1 MYNTYIRRGGIKMY
15 RIFDAHTHIYPDK
28 IAQKASNAIGEF
40 YDIQMHFDGTCD
52 TLLKLGEEHHVDKH
66 LVHSVATNAH
76 QVTSI
81 NNFIISQVQ
90 LHPDKFIGFATLH
103 QDFEN
108 PYEELKRVK
117 EAGLMG
123 VKLHPDFQKFE
134 ISDAKMDEAYAA
146 MAEFNMPVL
155 FHTGDKRYNWSNPMH
170 VPVILR
176 RHPRLKVICAHFGA
190 YSQWDDAADCLKGES
205 VWVDTSSSFFMISDE
220 QAKKYISLYGEE
232 KVLFG
237 SDYPMW
243 NVGDEIQNILR
254 LGLTDK
260 QNEKIF
266 SGNLSNLLGIQ

>member
-1 MYNTYIRRGGIKMY
+1 MY
-15 RIFDAHTHIYPDK
+15 RIFDAHTHIYPNK

-40 YDIQMHFDGTCD
+40 YDIRMNFDGTTE
-52 TLLKLGEEHHVDKH
+52 TLLKLGEKHNVEKH

-81 NNFIISQVQ
+81 NNFIISEVN
-90 LHPDKFIGFATLH
+90 LHLGRFIGFSTLH
-103 QDFEN
+103 PDFEN
-108 PYEELKRVK
+108 PAEELRRVK
-117 EAGLMG
+117 DAGLMG

-134 ISDAKMDEAYAA
+134 ISDKKMDEAYAA
-146 MAEFNMPVL
+146 MAELDMPVL
-155 FHTGDKRYNWSNPMH
+155 FHTGDKRYNWSNPAH
-170 VPVILR
+170 VPKILK
-176 RHPRLKVICAHFGA
+176 RHPHLKVICAHFGA
-190 YSQWDDAADCLKGES
+190 YSEWNEAAKCLMGEG

-220 QAKKYISLYGEE
+220 QAKRYINLYGEE

-243 NVGDEIQNILR
+243 NVGDEIENILR

-266 SGNLSNLLGIQ
+266 SKNLASLLKI

>member
-1 MYNTYIRRGGIKMY
+1 MY
-15 RIFDAHTHIYPDK
+15 RIFDAHTHIYPNK
-28 IAQKASNAIGEF
+28 IAQKASDTIGAF
-40 YDIQMHFDGTCD
+40 YDIRMHFDGTSEA
-52 TLLKLGEEHHVDKH
+52 LLRLGEKHNVEKH

-81 NNFIISQVQ
+81 NNFIISEVN

-108 PYEELKRVK
+108 PCEELKRVK

-134 ISDAKMDEAYAA
+134 ISSPVMDDAYRAMMEMDL
-146 MAEFNMPVL
+146 PVL
-155 FHTGDKRYNWSNPMH
+155 FHTGDARYNWSHPKH
-170 VPVILR
+170 IPVILKK
-176 RHPRLKVICAHFGA
+176 HPHLKIICAHFGA
-190 YSQWDDAADCLKGES
+190 YSQWSEAAECLMGTG

-220 QAKKYISLYGEE
+220 QAKKYINLYGEE

-266 SGNLSNLLGIQ
+266 SGNLASLLRI

>member
-1 MYNTYIRRGGIKMY
+1 MY
-15 RIFDAHTHIYPDK
+15 RIFDAHTHIYPNK
-28 IAQKASNAIGEF
+28 IAEKASKTIGEF
-40 YDIQMHFDGTCD
+40 YDISMNFNGTTE
-52 TLLKLGEEHHVDKH
+52 TLLRLGSEHGVEKH

-81 NNFIISQVQ
+81 NNFILSEVNM
-90 LHPDKFIGFATLH
+90 HPDKFIGFATLH

-117 EAGLMG
+117 EAGLKG

-134 ISDAKMDEAYAA
+134 ISDPIMDDAYRA
-146 MAEFNMPVL
+146 MMEMDLPVL
-155 FHTGDKRYNWSNPMH
+155 FHTGDARYNWSHPKH
-170 VPVILR
+170 IPLILKK
-176 RHPRLKVICAHFGA
+176 HPHLKIICAHFGA
-190 YSQWDDAADCLKGES
+190 YSQWAEAAECLKGTG

-220 QAKKYISLYGEE
+220 QAKQYISLYGED

-266 SGNLSNLLGIQ
+266 SLNLSSLLGI

>member
-1 MYNTYIRRGGIKMY
+1 MY
-15 RIFDAHTHIYPDK
+15 RIFDAHTHIYPNK
-28 IAQKASNAIGEF
+28 IAEKASKTIGEF
-40 YDIQMHFDGTCD
+40 YEIPMNFDGTTE
-52 TLLKLGEEHHVDKH
+52 TLLRLGSEHGVEKH

-81 NNFIISQVQ
+81 NNFILSEVNM
-90 LHPDKFIGFATLH
+90 HPDKFIGFATLH
-103 QDFEN
+103 QDFET
-108 PYEELKRVK
+108 PCEELKRVK
-117 EAGLMG
+117 EAGLKG

-134 ISDAKMDEAYAA
+134 ISDPIMDDAYRA
-146 MAEFNMPVL
+146 MMEMDLPVL
-155 FHTGDKRYNWSNPMH
+155 FHTGDARYNWSHPKH
-170 VPVILR
+170 IPLILKK
-176 RHPRLKVICAHFGA
+176 HPHLKIICAHFGA
-190 YSQWDDAADCLKGES
+190 YSLWAEAAECLKGTG

-220 QAKKYISLYGEE
+220 QAKQYISLYGED

-266 SGNLSNLLGIQ
+266 SLNLSSLLGI

>member
-1 MYNTYIRRGGIKMY
+1 MY
-15 RIFDAHTHIYPDK
+15 RIFDAHTHIYPGK
-28 IAQKASNAIGEF
+28 IAQKASNAIGAF
-40 YDIQMHFDGTCD
+40 YDIDMHFDGTTE
-52 TLLKLGEEHHVDKH
+52 TLLKLGEEHNVEKH

-81 NNFIISQVQ
+81 NNFIIAEVQ
-90 LHPDKFIGFATLH
+90 AHPDRFIGFSTLH

-108 PYEELKRVK
+108 PSEELKRVK
-117 EAGLMG
+117 DFGLMG

-134 ISDAKMDEAYAA
+134 ISDPKMDEAYAA
-146 MAEFNMPVL
+146 MAELDMPVL
-155 FHTGDKRYNWSNPMH
+155 FHTGDRRYNWSSPTH
-170 VPVILR
+170 VPVILK

-190 YSQWDDAADCLKGES
+190 YSEWAEAADCLKGEG

-220 QAKKYISLYGEE
+220 QAKKYIRIYGEE

-266 SGNLSNLLGIQ
+266 SGNLINLLGIQ